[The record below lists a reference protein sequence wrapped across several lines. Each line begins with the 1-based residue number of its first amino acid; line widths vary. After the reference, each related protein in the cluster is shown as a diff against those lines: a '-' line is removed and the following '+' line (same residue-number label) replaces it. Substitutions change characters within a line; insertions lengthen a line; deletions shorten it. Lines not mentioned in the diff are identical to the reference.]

1 MNLGRVGG
9 ILEAK
14 KIASLAEVFYTQ
26 IAPHLY
32 NGPVGAAASIQLAT
46 ATPNF
51 LIMESIKTWDGFH
64 EEVLMEP
71 LNWVNGN
78 IIPSDKPGLGV
89 ELNLEV
95 VRSNSPYKG
104 KKLHLSM
111 DSNPYYVE
119 EGFDLLLHAS
129 EKYNCTS
136 CKVLIQNFAG
146 PNYNDLLLQLF

>member
-14 KIASLAEVFYTQ
+14 KIASLAEVFYAQ

-51 LIMESIKTWDGFH
+51 LIMESIKTWNGFH

-71 LNWVNGN
+71 LNWSNGD

-89 ELNLEV
+89 ELNLDV
-95 VRSNSPYKG
+95 VESHSPYEG
-104 KKLHLSM
+104 QKLHLSM
-111 DSNPYYVE
+111 DRNPYHVE
-119 EGFDLLLHAS
+119 D
-129 EKYNCTS
+129 
-136 CKVLIQNFAG
+136 
-146 PNYNDLLLQLF
+146 D